1 MTTVTE
7 KNGIMV
13 ENVITGNFSVF
24 AEDKGVTLT
33 VVEKGYREGYGV
45 YETDRVKYHYF
56 DVSSDAAKAEFEEIL
71 SAKYAGSLDLIT
83 FDENIFDK
91 LTENTDSNINSYE
104 TWGLGVS
111 AEEKLDE
118 FLTFAIGL
126 NNINKG

>member
-1 MTTVTE
+1 MTTLIE

-13 ENVITGNFSVF
+13 ESVITGNFSVF

-45 YETDRVKYHYF
+45 YETDGVKYHYF
-56 DVSSDAAKAEFEEIL
+56 DLSGDVAKAEFEDIL
-71 SAKYAGSLDLIT
+71 SVKYAGSLDFIT

-91 LTENTDSNINSYE
+91 FAENNGSDLFLT
-104 TWGLGVS
+104 
-111 AEEKLDE
+111 EEKLDE

>member
-45 YETDRVKYHYF
+45 YETDGVKYHYF
-56 DVSSDAAKAEFEEIL
+56 DLSGDVAKAEFEDLL
-71 SAKYAGSLDLIT
+71 SVKYAGSLDFIT
-83 FDENIFDK
+83 FD
-91 LTENTDSNINSYE
+91 
-104 TWGLGVS
+104 
-111 AEEKLDE
+111 
-118 FLTFAIGL
+118 
-126 NNINKG
+126 

>member
-13 ENVITGNFSVF
+13 ESVITGNFSVF

-45 YETDRVKYHYF
+45 YETDGVKYHYF
-56 DVSSDAAKAEFEEIL
+56 DLSGDAAKAEFENIL
-71 SAKYAGSLDLIT
+71 SLKYGGSLDFIT

-91 LTENTDSNINSYE
+91 FVENNGSDLFLT
-104 TWGLGVS
+104 
-111 AEEKLDE
+111 EEKLDE
-118 FLTFAIGL
+118 FLTFAIEL